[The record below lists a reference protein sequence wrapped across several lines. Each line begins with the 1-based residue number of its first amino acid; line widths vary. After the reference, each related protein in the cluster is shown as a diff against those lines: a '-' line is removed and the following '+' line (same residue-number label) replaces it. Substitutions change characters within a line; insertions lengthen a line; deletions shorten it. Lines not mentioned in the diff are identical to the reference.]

1 MRSKLRESLAHVII
15 ELRPSWD
22 LDGIRQALDHPDVAS
37 VNENFAVLAAIRA
50 ATDGNVRSP
59 GVIPKPGPHWA
70 EKPANHTPTIA
81 PWKPERLPRTDEE
94 LNKAT
99 LAAKAAKATLASAK
113 ATLWCARCG
122 QSIPRAEW
130 AGHTCEVTA

>member
-1 MRSKLRESLAHVII
+1 MRSKLRESLAHVIV

-22 LDGIRQALDHPDVAS
+22 LDGIRQALDHPDVAA

-59 GVIPKPGPHWA
+59 GVIPKPGPHWS

-81 PWKPERLPRTDEE
+81 SWKPERLPRTDAEVE
-94 LNKAT
+94 SAT
-99 LAAKAAKATLASAK
+99 VAAAAAKATLASAK
-113 ATLWCARCG
+113 ATLWC
-122 QSIPRAEW
+122 QSCNQSVPRPEW
-130 AGHTCEVTA
+130 AGHTCEVSA

>member
-22 LDGIRQALDHPDVAS
+22 LDGIRQALDHPDLAS

-50 ATDGNVRSP
+50 ATDGNVRGP
-59 GVIPKPGPHWA
+59 GVIPKSGPHWS

-81 PWKPERLPRTDEE
+81 SWKPERPPLTDAERD
-94 LNKAT
+94 KAA
-99 LAAKAAKATLASAK
+99 LAASAAKATLASAK
-113 ATLWCARCG
+113 ATIWCSHCDR
-122 QSIPRAEW
+122 SIPRAEW